1 MTYALVAVAIAAV
14 SGRCP
19 AERVDLWQT
28 WLALDAH
35 NTTGVSKREL
45 RERYRDGDR
54 IIATLPD
61 PGMDCEDAAGVAL
74 DGLWG
79 E

>member
-1 MTYALVAVAIAAV
+1 MAQGDGAAV
-14 SGRCP
+14 HIAPNGLTSM
-19 AERVDLWQT
+19 V
-28 WLALDAH
+28 ALDAH

-45 RERYRDGDR
+45 RERYRHGDR

-61 PGMDCEDAAGVAL
+61 GIDCEDAAGVAL